1 MDKLIE
7 KYIYEH
13 SAYEDP
19 LLDDLYRKTHIK
31 FVNPNMSAGHM
42 QGKLLEFISAMV
54 NPENILEIG
63 TYTGYSAICLA
74 RGLKPGGKLITIE
87 MNDELK
93 EFACSYFKKAGL
105 GSEIIQL
112 TGRAQEII
120 PGLDKTFD
128 LIYIDGDKREYTEYF
143 NLVKKKIKPNGFILA
158 DNVLWGNKVTE
169 KNIKDPQTKGILE
182 FNEMINKQKDL
193 DNIILP
199 LRDGLSLI
207 RFRKST

>member
-13 SAYEDP
+13 SSSEDP

-74 RGLKPGGKLITIE
+74 RGLKPGGKLLTIE
-87 MNDELK
+87 MNDEFKRICL
-93 EFACSYFKKAGL
+93 SYFKKAGL

-112 TGRAQEII
+112 TDTHRRSF
-120 PGLDKTFD
+120 P
-128 LIYIDGDKREYTEYF
+128 
-143 NLVKKKIKPNGFILA
+143 VWIKLSILSI
-158 DNVLWGNKVTE
+158 LTG
-169 KNIKDPQTKGILE
+169 TKGNTQSISIRKKE
-182 FNEMINKQKDL
+182 NKTQW
-193 DNIILP
+193 IYFS
-199 LRDGLSLI
+199 R
-207 RFRKST
+207 